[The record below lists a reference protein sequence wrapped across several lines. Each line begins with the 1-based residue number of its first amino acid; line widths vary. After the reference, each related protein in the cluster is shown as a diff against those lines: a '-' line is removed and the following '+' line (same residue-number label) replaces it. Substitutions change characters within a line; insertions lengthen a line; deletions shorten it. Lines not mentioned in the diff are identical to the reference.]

1 MSAEYRSL
9 EESFAQSKAV
19 FVYFGGHFD
28 IDGGH
33 GYVAVDLAGNV
44 NFIHNDDWAALSPTE
59 AIALGQSIIDAAEYA
74 ATTSG
79 F

>member
-1 MSAEYRSL
+1 MWMDEPVRR
-9 EESFAQSKAV
+9 QSQPV

-44 NFIHNDDWAALSPTE
+44 VFILNDGWAALSPTE
-59 AIALGQSIIDAAEYA
+59 AITLGRSIVDAAEYA
-74 ATTSG
+74 ATTNG